1 MKLSF
6 KERLAQRA
14 KTNRE
19 AFLGTYKKELDELQG
34 LSRAEI
40 DAITTDTSGLEIYA
54 QLIEIVKEAS
64 ASNESNAV
72 LKEQIVELGAA
83 AIKIAK
89 KVPSISKLI
98 V

>member
-14 KTNRE
+14 IINRE

-34 LSRAEI
+34 LSRAEV
-40 DAITTDTSGLEIYA
+40 DAITIDTTDLEIYA
-54 QLIEIVKEAS
+54 QLIEIVKDAS
-64 ASNESNAV
+64 ANNEANAN
-72 LKEQIVELGAA
+72 LKEQILELGTV
-83 AIKIAK
+83 AIEIAK
-89 KVPSISKLI
+89 KVPSIAKLI